1 MLIWNGSGRITLKE
15 LDEHIALL
23 LKRIPESPGVYQY
36 FNTDGQIIYVGKA
49 KNLHRRVNSYF
60 QKDQQTYKTKQLV
73 KHIADIKYIVVNS
86 EQDAFL
92 LENNLIKQHQP
103 HYNILLKDG
112 KSYPSICITKEAF
125 PRIYKT
131 RNIDKRIGEYF
142 GPYSYS
148 NVVDL
153 LLELIHKLYPLRT
166 CQMAITKDSIAK
178 NKHKVCLKYHLG
190 TCCGICENKVS
201 QDEYSNWIRFAKQ
214 IIQGNA
220 QEIEK
225 ELQQQMLTLS
235 DQMKYEEAAL
245 VKEKYELLERFRSKT
260 VITNTNA
267 GEIDVFGYAEDGDKV
282 YISILHLNHGSIV
295 QGQTVEYRKQMDEP
309 KEEMLAFGMQELREQ
324 LNSQTKEVIVPF
336 IPDVIDENIH
346 IHVAISG
353 DKKKL
358 LDLANRNVEQY
369 KQDRIKQNDKLNPEQ
384 RATRIL
390 GQLQSLLQLPT
401 LPVFI
406 DSFDNSNIQGSN
418 PVAGCVVFKKAKPCK
433 SEYKRFQ
440 IKTVVGADDY
450 ASMREV
456 VRRRYQHLI
465 DDNQPLPNLIIA
477 DGGIGQMHAIR
488 EAVEDQLGLNI
499 PIAGLKKDS
508 HHRTQTLL
516 YGFPPAEI
524 DMPVTSEVFRFMTQ
538 IQDEVHRFAI
548 SYHKSKRSKAQ
559 IKSQLDDIQ
568 GVGPAYKQ
576 KLLRHFGSIS
586 KIKSATIDEL
596 TEIVGTSR
604 ASSIYEFFNSDLS
617 L

>member
-1 MLIWNGSGRITLKE
+1 MKQK
-15 LDEHIALL
+15 DEHIALL
-23 LKRIPESPGVYQY
+23 LKRIPENPGVYQY
-36 FNTDGQIIYVGKA
+36 FNTYGQIIYVGKA

-73 KHIADIKYIVVNS
+73 KHIADIKYIVVDS

-112 KSYPSICITKEAF
+112 KSYPSICITKEDY
-125 PRIYKT
+125 PRIFKT
-131 RNIDKRIGEYF
+131 RTIDKKIGDFF
-142 GPYSYS
+142 GPFSYG
-148 NVVDL
+148 NTVDL
-153 LLELIHKLYPLRT
+153 FLELIHKLYPIRT
-166 CQMAITKDSIAK
+166 CKMLLTKDSVTK
-178 NKHKVCLKYHLG
+178 QKHKVCLKYHLG

-201 QDEYSNWIRFAKQ
+201 KDIYNEWISQAKK

-220 QEIEK
+220 HEIEK
-225 ELQQQMLTLS
+225 DLQQKMLTLS
-235 DQMKYEEAAL
+235 EQMTYEQAAI

-260 VITNTNA
+260 VITNTKA
-267 GEIDVFGYAEDGDKV
+267 GEIDVFGYAEDGEKV
-282 YISILHLNHGSIV
+282 YISILHLNNGSIV
-295 QGQTVEYRKQMDEP
+295 QGQTVEYRKQLDEP

-324 LNSQTKEVIVPF
+324 IGSKTKEVIVPF
-336 IPDVIDENIH
+336 IPDVIDENL
-346 IHVAISG
+346 HVNIANSG

-358 LDLANRNVEQY
+358 LDLANHNVEQY
-369 KQDRIKQNDKLNPEQ
+369 KQDRIKQNDKLNPDQ

-401 LPVFI
+401 LPLFI
-406 DSFDNSNIQGSN
+406 DSFDNSNIQGSS

-440 IKTVVGADDY
+440 IKTVSGPDDY

-456 VRRRYQHLI
+456 VRRRYQDLI
-465 DDNQPLPNLIIA
+465 DNNQPLPNLIIA

-488 EAVEDQLGLNI
+488 EAVEDQLGLHI
-499 PIAGLKKDS
+499 PIAGLKKDT

-516 YGFPPAEI
+516 YGFPPVEI
-524 DMPVTSEVFRFMTQ
+524 DMPITSEIFRFMVQ

-548 SYHKSKRSKAQ
+548 SYHKNKRSKAQ

-568 GVGPAYKQ
+568 GVGPIIKQ
-576 KLLRHFGSIS
+576 KLLRHFGSVT

-596 TEIVGTSR
+596 AQIVGTSR
-604 ASSIYEFFNSDLS
+604 ASTIYEHFQANLS

>member
-1 MLIWNGSGRITLKE
+1 MLIWNGSGRIKLKE

-201 QDEYSNWIRFAKQ
+201 QEEYSNWIRSAKQ

-295 QGQTVEYRKQMDEP
+295 KGQTVEYRKQMDEP

-324 LNSQTKEVIVPF
+324 LNSQTQEVIVPF
-336 IPDVIDENIH
+336 IPDVIDENLH

-390 GQLQSLLQLPT
+390 GQLQTLLQLPT

-465 DDNQPLPNLIIA
+465 DENQPLPNLIIA

-488 EAVEDQLGLNI
+488 EAVEDQLGLSI
-499 PIAGLKKDS
+499 PIAGLKKDT

-524 DMPVTSEVFRFMTQ
+524 DMPITSEVFRFMTQ

>member
-1 MLIWNGSGRITLKE
+1 MKQK
-15 LDEHIALL
+15 DEHITLL
-23 LKRIPESPGVYQY
+23 LKRIPENPGVYQY

-73 KHIADIKYIVVNS
+73 KHIADIKYIVVDS

-112 KSYPSICITKEAF
+112 KSYPSICITKEDY
-125 PRIYKT
+125 PRIFKT
-131 RNIDKRIGEYF
+131 RTIDKKIGDYF
-142 GPYSYS
+142 GPFSYG
-148 NVVDL
+148 NTVDL
-153 LLELIHKLYPLRT
+153 FLELIHKLYPIRT
-166 CQMAITKDSIAK
+166 CKMLLTKDSVTK
-178 NKHKVCLKYHLG
+178 QKHKVCLKYHLG
-190 TCCGICENKVS
+190 TCCGVCENKVS
-201 QDEYSNWIRFAKQ
+201 KEIYNEWISQAKK

-220 QEIEK
+220 HEIEK
-225 ELQQQMLTLS
+225 ELQQKMLTLS
-235 DQMKYEEAAL
+235 EQMKYEQAAT

-260 VITNTNA
+260 VITNTKA
-267 GEIDVFGYAEDGDKV
+267 GEIDVFGYAEDGEKV
-282 YISILHLNHGSIV
+282 YISILHLNNGSIV
-295 QGQTVEYRKQMDEP
+295 QGQTVEYRKQLDEP

-324 LNSQTKEVIVPF
+324 IGSKTKEVIVPF
-336 IPDVIDENIH
+336 IPDVIDENL
-346 IHVAISG
+346 HVNIANSG

-358 LDLANRNVEQY
+358 LDLANHNVEQY
-369 KQDRIKQNDKLNPEQ
+369 KQDRIKQNDKLNPDQ

-406 DSFDNSNIQGSN
+406 DSFDNSNIQGSS

-440 IKTVVGADDY
+440 IKTVSGPDDY

-456 VRRRYQHLI
+456 VRRRYQDLI
-465 DDNQPLPNLIIA
+465 DNNQPLPNLIIA

-488 EAVEDQLGLNI
+488 EAVEDQLGLHI
-499 PIAGLKKDS
+499 PIAGLKKDT

-516 YGFPPAEI
+516 YGFPPVEI
-524 DMPVTSEVFRFMTQ
+524 DMPITSEIFRFMVQ

-548 SYHKSKRSKAQ
+548 SYHKNKRSKAQ

-568 GVGPAYKQ
+568 GVGPIIKQ
-576 KLLRHFGSIS
+576 KLLRHFGSVT

-596 TEIVGTSR
+596 AQIVGTYR
-604 ASSIYEFFNSDLS
+604 ASTIYEYFQANLS

>member
-1 MLIWNGSGRITLKE
+1 MKQK
-15 LDEHIALL
+15 DEHITLL
-23 LKRIPESPGVYQY
+23 LKRIPENPGVYQY

-73 KHIADIKYIVVNS
+73 KHIADIKYIVVDS

-112 KSYPSICITKEAF
+112 KSYPSICITKEDY
-125 PRIYKT
+125 PRIFKT
-131 RNIDKRIGEYF
+131 RTIDKKIGDYF
-142 GPYSYS
+142 GPFSYG
-148 NVVDL
+148 NTVDL
-153 LLELIHKLYPLRT
+153 FLELIHKLYPIRT
-166 CQMAITKDSIAK
+166 CKMLLTKDSVTK
-178 NKHKVCLKYHLG
+178 QKHKVCLKYHLG

-201 QDEYSNWIRFAKQ
+201 KDIYNEWISQAKK

-220 QEIEK
+220 HEIEK
-225 ELQQQMLTLS
+225 DLQQKMLTLS
-235 DQMKYEEAAL
+235 EQMKYEQAATI
-245 VKEKYELLERFRSKT
+245 KEKYELLERFRSKT
-260 VITNTNA
+260 VITNTKA
-267 GEIDVFGYAEDGDKV
+267 GEIDVFGYAEDGEKV
-282 YISILHLNHGSIV
+282 YISILHLNNGSIV
-295 QGQTVEYRKQMDEP
+295 QGQTVEYRKQLDEP

-324 LNSQTKEVIVPF
+324 IGSKTKEVIVPF
-336 IPDVIDENIH
+336 IPDVIDENL
-346 IHVAISG
+346 HVNIANSG

-358 LDLANRNVEQY
+358 LDLANHNVEQY
-369 KQDRIKQNDKLNPEQ
+369 KQDRIKQNDKLNPDQ

-406 DSFDNSNIQGSN
+406 DSFDNSNIQGSS

-440 IKTVVGADDY
+440 IKTVSGPDDY

-456 VRRRYQHLI
+456 VRRRYQDLI
-465 DDNQPLPNLIIA
+465 DNNQPLPNLIIA

-488 EAVEDQLGLNI
+488 EAVEDQLGLHI
-499 PIAGLKKDS
+499 PIAGLKKDT

-516 YGFPPAEI
+516 YGFPPVEI
-524 DMPVTSEVFRFMTQ
+524 DMPITSEIFRFMVQ

-548 SYHKSKRSKAQ
+548 SYHKNKRSKAQ

-568 GVGPAYKQ
+568 GVGPIIKQ
-576 KLLRHFGSIS
+576 KLLRHFGSVT

-596 TEIVGTSR
+596 AQIVGTYR
-604 ASSIYEFFNSDLS
+604 ASTIYEYFQANLS